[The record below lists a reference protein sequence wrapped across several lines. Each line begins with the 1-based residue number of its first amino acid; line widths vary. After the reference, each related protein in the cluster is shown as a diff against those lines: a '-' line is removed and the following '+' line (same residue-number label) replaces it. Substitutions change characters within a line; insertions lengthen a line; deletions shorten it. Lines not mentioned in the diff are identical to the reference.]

1 MFSETNDDSLMSG
14 AGDQPR
20 VEDRPESE
28 TEGERS
34 ARDDE
39 VRKKIAALQQKLDG
53 NRVPPGAATPQRRG
67 QDKDTRVRARSSTGQ
82 ADEEYRDGR
91 RLGQA
96 RQRNDRGSQTRS
108 LSPTARTAPMSPW
121 SCLGEEGRPSN
132 KTRQQINAMGVDAA
146 LRMKGMTE
154 RQ

>member
-1 MFSETNDDSLMSG
+1 MSG

-20 VEDRPESE
+20 VDDRPESE

-53 NRVPPGAATPQRRG
+53 NRVPPGTATPQHRG
-67 QDKDTRVRARSSTGQ
+67 RDRETRVRARSSTGQ

-91 RLGQA
+91 RQDLA
-96 RQRNDRGSQTRS
+96 RRRNERESQTRS

-146 LRMKGMTE
+146 LRMKGKAD
-154 RQ
+154 